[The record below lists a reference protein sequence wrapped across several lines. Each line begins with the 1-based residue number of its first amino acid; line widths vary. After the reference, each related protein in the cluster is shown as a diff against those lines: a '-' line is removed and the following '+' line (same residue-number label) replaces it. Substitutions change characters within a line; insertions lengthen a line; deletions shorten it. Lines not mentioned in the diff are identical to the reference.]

1 MFISFQFWPLF
12 RCRSKVTKILKDD
25 GNYYLYITG
34 LNIFKM
40 LNTFKK
46 CSPSYSKNCL
56 IWICL
61 MARDKV
67 MTRCA
72 QPLLN
77 TPDHKS
83 RKMIGLVEQCV
94 NDRVELK
101 ILLFG
106 PLSDLNRLLDF
117 C

>member
-1 MFISFQFWPLF
+1 
-12 RCRSKVTKILKDD
+12 
-25 GNYYLYITG
+25 
-34 LNIFKM
+34 
-40 LNTFKK
+40 
-46 CSPSYSKNCL
+46 
-56 IWICL
+56 